1 MDILIKIDHAIFH
14 FINGT
19 IANPLLNWLMP
30 IVTNENNIAIPLLLF
45 WLWLLFFQGKR
56 GKIAAILLL
65 LTVILADVIA
75 AQIIKPWIG
84 RIRPSR
90 ALLDNINLLVSRGGK
105 YGFVSNHAA
114 NTMAAATIIG
124 YFYKKWKYFAIII
137 SIIVGFSRIYVGVHY
152 PFDVLGGWLLGFSLA
167 WIILK
172 GDVLGL
178 IIRNII
184 NWAIL
189 IWAVLLQTSVFLLAD
204 ELLFP
209 RICFQIC

>member
-1 MDILIKIDHAIFH
+1 MNILIKIDHAIFH
-14 FINGT
+14 FINDS
-19 IANPLLNWLMP
+19 IANPILNLIMP
-30 IVTNENNIAIPLLLF
+30 IVTNENNIIVPLILIWF
-45 WLWLLFFQGKR
+45 WLLMFQGKR

-90 ALLDNINLLVSRGGK
+90 AMLDNINLLVSKGGK

-137 SIIVGFSRIYVGVHY
+137 SIIVGFSRIYIGVHY
-152 PFDVLGGWLLGFSLA
+152 PFDVFGGWLFGYTLA
-167 WIILK
+167 WGILSIWVILK
-172 GDVLGL
+172 
-178 IIRNII
+178 IREKKRGRTWI
-184 NWAIL
+184 NY
-189 IWAVLLQTSVFLLAD
+189 T
-204 ELLFP
+204 
-209 RICFQIC
+209 

>member
-1 MDILIKIDHAIFH
+1 MNILIKIDHAIFH
-14 FINGT
+14 FINDS
-19 IANPLLNWLMP
+19 IANPILNLIMP
-30 IVTNENNIAIPLLLF
+30 IVTNENNIIVPLILICF
-45 WLWLLFFQGKR
+45 WLLMFLGKR

-90 ALLDNINLLVSRGGK
+90 AMLDNINLLVSKGGK

-137 SIIVGFSRIYVGVHY
+137 SIIVGFSRIYIGVHY
-152 PFDVLGGWLLGFSLA
+152 PFDVFGGWLFGYTLA
-167 WIILK
+167 WGILSIWVILK
-172 GDVLGL
+172 
-178 IIRNII
+178 IREKKRGRTWI
-184 NWAIL
+184 NY
-189 IWAVLLQTSVFLLAD
+189 T
-204 ELLFP
+204 
-209 RICFQIC
+209 